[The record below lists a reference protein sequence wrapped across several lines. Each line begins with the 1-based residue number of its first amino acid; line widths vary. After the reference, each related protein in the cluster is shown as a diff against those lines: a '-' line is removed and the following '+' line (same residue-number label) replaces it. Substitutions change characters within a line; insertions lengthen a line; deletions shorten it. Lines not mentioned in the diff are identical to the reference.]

1 MAAVHAPYR
10 ICVCPSCDT
19 RFRVTDSQ
27 LAVAEGQVRC
37 GACLALF
44 DGRMALVEA
53 APAQRPVAPAGRSA
67 LAPADALLL
76 DAATA
81 PARSRFGLRLLG
93 VAALGLA
100 LALQVLWLQADAW
113 ALQPNLRP
121 GYQQLCRLFGCQLPP
136 ALAGF
141 DLAQPVEV
149 VRGQPP
155 ATLTLSGRIV
165 NRAAFPQPLPTL
177 LVLLRNAEDDAV
189 AAHRVPPADYLVQPG
204 TALLGAG
211 EIGEFAV
218 RVGDPGATAV
228 GAELVLLPADA
239 RP

>member
-1 MAAVHAPYR
+1 MATAQAPYR

-27 LAVAEGQVRC
+27 LAMADGQVRC

-44 DGRMALVEA
+44 DGRKALVEA
-53 APAQRPVAPAGRSA
+53 AQMPAKPAGRPA
-67 LAPADALLL
+67 LAPLDAALL
-76 DAATA
+76 DAAT
-81 PARSRFGLRLLG
+81 PARSRFGLRL
-93 VAALGLA
+93 VAVVALGLA

-121 GYQQLCRLFGCQLPP
+121 GYQQLCRLVGCQLPP

-141 DLAQPVEV
+141 AVARPVEV

-165 NRAAFPQPLPTL
+165 NHAGFPQPLPTL
-177 LVLLRNAEDDAV
+177 LVLLRDVDNDPV
-189 AAHRVPPADYLVQPG
+189 AAHRVSPADYLVQPG
-204 TALLGAG
+204 AAPLGPG
-211 EIGEFAV
+211 ETTEFTV
-218 RVGDPGATAV
+218 RVGDPGATATD
-228 GAELVLLPADA
+228 AELVLLPADEA
-239 RP
+239 QA

>member
-1 MAAVHAPYR
+1 MATAQASYR

-19 RFRVTDSQ
+19 RFRVTDVQ
-27 LAVAEGQVRC
+27 LAMADGQVRC

-44 DGRMALVEA
+44 DGRTTLVEA
-53 APAQRPVAPAGRSA
+53 AQTAVTPAGRPA
-67 LAPADALLL
+67 LAQADALLL
-76 DAATA
+76 DAAA
-81 PARSRFGLRLLG
+81 KQSRSRFGLRLLG

-113 ALQPNLRP
+113 ALQPSLRP
-121 GYQQLCRLFGCQLPP
+121 GYQTLCRLFGCQLPP

-141 DLAQPVEV
+141 DVAQPVEV

-165 NRAAFPQPLPTL
+165 NRAPFGQPLPTL
-177 LVLLRNAEDDAV
+177 LVLLRDAANSPV

-204 TALLGAG
+204 VALLGPG
-211 EIGEFAV
+211 ETGEFSV
-218 RVGDPGATAV
+218 RIGDPDVAAADV
-228 GAELVLLPADA
+228 QLVLLPADEA
-239 RP
+239 PA